1 MNLLSGGPLTFARP
15 PKILSGRRLFK
26 HSIRGGR
33 EIDHLRDAF
42 VSSKRVQPQI
52 LQRFPT
58 GKIMIRD
65 KMTSTLI
72 ITGGLLATATLA
84 GTAIATRQMAKAAE
98 ITHPPEGRFMMVDG
112 VRLHFVDSGGDGS
125 PVVLLHGNGTMIAD
139 MEISGLIERASRRYR
154 TIAFDRPGFGYSSR
168 PRDAAWTPSA
178 QAMLFRKAFTQL
190 GIEKPIIVAHSWGTL
205 VALGLALE
213 QDAAGGLVLVSGY
226 YYPTARA
233 DVALL
238 STPAIP
244 LLGDSMRHT
253 VSPLLGRMLA
263 PHMIRKSFAPAEVT
277 PEFKSHFPLD
287 MSLRPSQIRA
297 SAEETALMTSAAAK
311 FQNRYSS
318 VNLPV
323 FIIAGAGDRIV
334 NVDKQSRRLARDIP
348 GSTLLILPGLG
359 HMLHHSA
366 PDEVMAAVET
376 ISHRI
381 SETRRLAG

>member
-1 MNLLSGGPLTFARP
+1 MF
-15 PKILSGRRLFK
+15 
-26 HSIRGGR
+26 
-33 EIDHLRDAF
+33 
-42 VSSKRVQPQI
+42 
-52 LQRFPT
+52 
-58 GKIMIRD
+58 RD

-72 ITGGLLATATLA
+72 TAGGLLATATLA
-84 GTAIATRQMAKAAE
+84 RTAIANRQMAKAAE
-98 ITHPPEGRFMMVDG
+98 TKHPPEGRFMMVDG

-139 MEISGLIERASRRYR
+139 MAISGLIERTSLRYR

-168 PRDAAWTPSA
+168 PRDVAWTPSA
-178 QAMLFRKAFTQL
+178 QAMLFRKAFARL

-213 QDAAGGLVLVSGY
+213 QDAASGLVLVSGY
-226 YYPTARA
+226 YYPTART

-238 STPAIP
+238 SPPAIP
-244 LLGDSMRHT
+244 LLGDLMRHT
-253 VSPLLGRMLA
+253 VSPFLGRMLA
-263 PHMIRKSFAPAEVT
+263 PHMIRKSFAPAKVT

-297 SAEETALMTSAAAK
+297 SAEETALMSSAAAK

-318 VNLPV
+318 LNLPV
-323 FIIAGAGDRIV
+323 SIIAGAGDRIV
-334 NVDKQSRRLARDIP
+334 NVDKQSRRLAREIP
-348 GSTLLILPGLG
+348 GSTLLILRGLG

-366 PDEVMAAVET
+366 PDEVMAALET

-381 SETRRLAG
+381 SDVGRLAA

>member
-1 MNLLSGGPLTFARP
+1 MF
-15 PKILSGRRLFK
+15 
-26 HSIRGGR
+26 
-33 EIDHLRDAF
+33 
-42 VSSKRVQPQI
+42 
-52 LQRFPT
+52 
-58 GKIMIRD
+58 RD
-65 KMTSTLI
+65 KMTSTI
-72 ITGGLLATATLA
+72 IIAGGLLATATLA
-84 GTAIATRQMAKAAE
+84 GTAIANHQMAKAAE
-98 ITHPPEGRFMMVDG
+98 TKHPPEGRFLMVDG

-139 MEISGLIERASRRYR
+139 IKISGLIERAPRRYR

-205 VALGLALE
+205 VALGLVLE

-238 STPAIP
+238 SPPAIP
-244 LLGDSMRHT
+244 LLGDIMRHT

-277 PEFKSHFPLD
+277 PEFKRHFPLD

-297 SAEETALMTSAAAK
+297 SAEETALMTPAAAK

-318 VNLPV
+318 LNLPV
-323 FIIAGAGDRIV
+323 SIIAGAGDRIV
-334 NVDKQSRRLARDIP
+334 NVDNQSRRLARDIP

-381 SETRRLAG
+381 SESRRLAA

>member
-1 MNLLSGGPLTFARP
+1 M
-15 PKILSGRRLFK
+15 
-26 HSIRGGR
+26 
-33 EIDHLRDAF
+33 
-42 VSSKRVQPQI
+42 V
-52 LQRFPT
+52 
-58 GKIMIRD
+58 RD
-65 KMTSTLI
+65 KMTSRLI
-72 ITGGLLATATLA
+72 TAGGLLATATLA
-84 GTAIATRQMAKAAE
+84 GTAIANRQMTKAAE
-98 ITHPPEGRFMMVDG
+98 TKHPPDGRFMMVDG

-139 MEISGLIERASRRYR
+139 MAISGLIERASRRYR

-178 QAMLFRKAFTQL
+178 QSMLFRKAFARL
-190 GIEKPIIVAHSWGTL
+190 GIEKPIIIAHSWGTL

-213 QDAAGGLVLVSGY
+213 QDAASGLVLVSGY

-238 STPAIP
+238 SPPAIP
-244 LLGDSMRHT
+244 LLGDIMRHT

-263 PHMIRKSFAPAEVT
+263 PHMIRKSFAPAKVT

-318 VNLPV
+318 LNLPV

-348 GSTLLILPGLG
+348 GSTLLILRGLG

-366 PDEVMAAVET
+366 PDEVMAALDT

-381 SETRRLAG
+381 SDVRRLAA